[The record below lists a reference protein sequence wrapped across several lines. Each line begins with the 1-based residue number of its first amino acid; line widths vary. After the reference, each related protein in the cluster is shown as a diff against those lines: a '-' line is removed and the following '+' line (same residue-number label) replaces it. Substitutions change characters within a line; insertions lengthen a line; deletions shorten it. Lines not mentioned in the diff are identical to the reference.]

1 VGRVVT
7 FSLLAEGACLLKA
20 FVYIYGDNIMAM
32 TPQQAGGEARAK
44 ALSSERKE
52 NIAGEG
58 GDARASSLT
67 PERRH
72 EIAVEGGK
80 ASHGSRFTKK

>member
-1 VGRVVT
+1 MV
-7 FSLLAEGACLLKA
+7 L
-20 FVYIYGDNIMAM
+20 YIYGDNIMAL

-44 ALSSERKE
+44 VLSSDRKK

-58 GDARASSLT
+58 GNARASSLT

-72 EIAVEGGK
+72 
-80 ASHGSRFTKK
+80 

>member
-1 VGRVVT
+1 M
-7 FSLLAEGACLLKA
+7 E
-20 FVYIYGDNIMAM
+20 M

-44 ALSSERKE
+44 VLSSERKE
-52 NIAGEG
+52 TIAGEG

-72 EIAVEGGK
+72 EFVFSIYW
-80 ASHGSRFTKK
+80 

>member
-1 VGRVVT
+1 MIKG
-7 FSLLAEGACLLKA
+7 
-20 FVYIYGDNIMAM
+20 
-32 TPQQAGGEARAK
+32 QAGGEARAK
-44 ALSSERKE
+44 ILSSERKE
-52 NIAGEG
+52 TIAGEG

>member
-1 VGRVVT
+1 
-7 FSLLAEGACLLKA
+7 
-20 FVYIYGDNIMAM
+20 MAM

-44 ALSSERKE
+44 VLSSERKE
-52 NIAGEG
+52 IIAGEG

>member
-1 VGRVVT
+1 M
-7 FSLLAEGACLLKA
+7 LAEGACLLKA
-20 FVYIYGDNIMAM
+20 CVYIYGDNIMAM

-52 NIAGEG
+52 TIAGEG

>member
-1 VGRVVT
+1 LLAQ
-7 FSLLAEGACLLKA
+7 SLAEGACLLKA
-20 FVYIYGDNIMAM
+20 YVYIYGDNIMAM
-32 TPQQAGGEARAK
+32 TPQQAGGEARAN

-52 NIAGEG
+52 SIAGEG